1 MPAVTSRLLLSSIVS
16 ALLLV
21 ACASQEKPGD
31 SGSKGDA
38 YQATRYTQDQDAAPL
53 RHIGPDDVADAV
65 PRADPILAVGN
76 KSPYSV
82 NGVSY
87 EILQDYRHYREQ
99 GTASWYGSKF
109 HGHETSNGEIFD
121 LYAPSAAHK
130 TLPIPSYAR
139 VTNLDNG
146 RSVVVR
152 VNDRGPFHGNR
163 LIDLS
168 YGAAVKLDYMAQGTA
183 RVEVEVLNIAG
194 VDDRRNAP
202 GTHYRFLQLGAF
214 GAESSAL
221 RLQADLQAF
230 LQVPVFISEVDASG
244 KLLYRV
250 RVGPVA
256 SSEEMAVV
264 QQQLA
269 DGGYSQGQPLP

>member
-1 MPAVTSRLLLSSIVS
+1 MLRVM
-16 ALLLV
+16 ALGLVATGLLV
-21 ACASQEKPGD
+21 ACASQDSEVED
-31 SGSKGDA
+31 SGKRGDA
-38 YQATRYTQDQDAAPL
+38 YQATRYSQQQDAAPL
-53 RHIGPDDVADAV
+53 KPIGPDDVADAV

-82 NGVSY
+82 NGVTY
-87 EILQDYRHYREQ
+87 EIMEDYRNYREQ

-121 LYAPSAAHK
+121 LYAASAAHK

-152 VNDRGPFHGNR
+152 VNDRGPFHGDR

-168 YGAAVKLDYMAQGTA
+168 YGAAVKLGYMQNGTA

-214 GAESSAL
+214 GTESSA
-221 RLQADLQAF
+221 RQLQDQLQTF
-230 LQVPVFISEVDASG
+230 LQVPVFISEVDAGG

-256 SSEEMAVV
+256 SSDELAMV

-269 DGGYSQGQPLP
+269 DGGYPQGQPLP

>member
-1 MPAVTSRLLLSSIVS
+1 MLRALLVGLGA
-16 ALLLV
+16 ALLLL
-21 ACASQEKPGD
+21 ACSSRGVKDLESPAGKSGD
-31 SGSKGDA
+31 E
-38 YQATRYTQDQDAAPL
+38 YQATRYSQSRDAAPL
-53 RHIGPDDVADAV
+53 KYLGPDDVIDAV
-65 PRADPILAVGN
+65 PRADPILVAGN
-76 KSPYSV
+76 QSPYSV
-82 NGVSY
+82 NGVNY
-87 EILQDYRHYREQ
+87 EVLKDYRNYREQ

-121 LYAPSAAHK
+121 TYGASAAHK

-152 VNDRGPFHGNR
+152 LNDRGPFHGNR

-168 YGAAVKLDYMAQGTA
+168 YGAAVKLGYMEKGTA
-183 RVEVEVLNIAG
+183 SVEVEALNIAG
-194 VDDRRNAP
+194 VDDRRDAP

-214 GAESSAL
+214 GAETSAQ
-221 RLQADLQAF
+221 RLQAELQGF
-230 LQVPVFISEVDASG
+230 LQTPVFISEVDAGG

-256 SSEEMAVV
+256 DSDELALV
-264 QQQLA
+264 QQQLL
-269 DGGYSQGQPLP
+269 DKGYSQGQPLP

>member
-1 MPAVTSRLLLSSIVS
+1 MLKPLLLGFAAS
-16 ALLLV
+16 LLV
-21 ACASQEKPGD
+21 LACSSQQHQETSEPAGK
-31 SGSKGDA
+31 KGDE
-38 YQATRYTQDQDAAPL
+38 YQATRYTQAQDAAPL
-53 RHIGPDDVADAV
+53 KHIGPDDVADAV

-76 KSPYSV
+76 KSPYT
-82 NGVSY
+82 VSGSTY
-87 EILQDYRHYREQ
+87 QILKDYRNYKEQ

-121 LYAPSAAHK
+121 IYAASAAHK

-152 VNDRGPFHGNR
+152 VNDRGPFHGDR

-168 YGAAVKLDYMAQGTA
+168 YAAAVKLDYMHKGTA
-183 RVEVEVLNIAG
+183 RVQVEVLNIAG
-194 VDDRRNAP
+194 VDDRRDAP

-214 GAESSAL
+214 GAQGSAQT
-221 RLQADLQAF
+221 LQADLQAF
-230 LQVPVFISEVDASG
+230 LQVPVFISEVDAGG

-250 RVGPVA
+250 RVGPMTDP
-256 SSEEMAVV
+256 EQLAVV
-264 QQQLA
+264 QQQLR
-269 DGGYSQGQPLP
+269 DGGYAEGQPLP